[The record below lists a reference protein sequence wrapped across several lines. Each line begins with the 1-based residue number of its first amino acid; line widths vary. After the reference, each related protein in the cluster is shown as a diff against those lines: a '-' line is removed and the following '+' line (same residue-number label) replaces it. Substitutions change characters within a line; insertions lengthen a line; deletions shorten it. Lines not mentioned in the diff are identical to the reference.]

1 MQLTTKIV
9 NTDLYLEKAT
19 SPIPVGITLHTG
31 KKKKKKCGL
40 QKCVARFTQ
49 VNKFALK
56 KCVARFTATC
66 MKEPGTLHAGES
78 VQLVQK

>member
-19 SPIPVGITLHTG
+19 SPITVGTTLHTG
-31 KKKKKKCGL
+31 KKKCGL

-49 VNKFALK
+49 VNKFGLK
-56 KCVARFTATC
+56 NVW
-66 MKEPGTLHAGES
+66 PDLQLHA
-78 VQLVQK
+78 